1 MPHRVTHVKPV
12 TGGVEHQVYDQWVDA
27 ARAHQ
32 VESVGSWKGRTVFAI
47 HSSADLSA
55 YQVHSEA
62 EVCVVQWT
70 PKQHRQLM
78 TQIRQGKPQKNQ
90 SEVHVVEVFSPPRFG
105 LECEKL
111 GYSYMSA
118 DLCTGWDFRKQ
129 ADRSLMR
136 DIVKYRKP
144 KLLVLCPPCTWAGG
158 WFHLNKIYMD
168 PKAAE
173 ERKILTRLFITFCRQ
188 LMERQIANGGRVMF
202 EHPKDSVA
210 WDMLTEHFPGMHMV
224 DLHMCCYGHGHSRR

>member
-27 ARAHQ
+27 ASAHQ
-32 VESVGSWKGRTVFAI
+32 VESVGSWKGRTVFVI

-78 TQIRQGKPQKNQ
+78 TQIRQGNPQENQ
-90 SEVHVVEVFSPPRFG
+90 SEAHVVEVFSPPRFG

-111 GYSYMSA
+111 GYSCISA
-118 DLCTGWDFRKQ
+118 DLCTHLSWPQLDHPGNLCRF
-129 ADRSLMR
+129 
-136 DIVKYRKP
+136 
-144 KLLVLCPPCTWAGG
+144 LLRGHASS
-158 WFHLNKIYMD
+158 ISQ
-168 PKAAE
+168 
-173 ERKILTRLFITFCRQ
+173 R
-188 LMERQIANGGRVMF
+188 
-202 EHPKDSVA
+202 SVA
-210 WDMLTEHFPGMHMV
+210 TTRYIFASGWWFQSHFSLV
-224 DLHMCCYGHGHSRR
+224 K